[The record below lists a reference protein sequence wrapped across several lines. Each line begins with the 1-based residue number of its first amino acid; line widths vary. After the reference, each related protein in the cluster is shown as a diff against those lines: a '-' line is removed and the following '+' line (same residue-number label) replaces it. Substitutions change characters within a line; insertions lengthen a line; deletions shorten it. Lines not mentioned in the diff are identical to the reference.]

1 MATAQKT
8 VKQLAIEKG
17 LLRLRGVKRASVK
30 ITDNVVSTPSSTSS
44 TSLCQAT
51 SATAL
56 AVEREEEE
64 EEGRLRYL
72 IVIDFESTCW
82 PDAASERFLH
92 QKDQR
97 PQEIIEFPAVLVDLR

>member
-1 MATAQKT
+1 MATTQKT

-17 LLRLRGVKRASVK
+17 LLRQRGVKRASVK
-30 ITDNVVSTPSSTSS
+30 IENDVVSTPSSTSS

-56 AVEREEEE
+56 AVEGEE

-82 PDAASERFLH
+82 PDAASERFIHL
-92 QKDQR
+92 KDQR